1 MYCPQLRRSEVERG
15 FTLLPRSPPI
25 KYDLERKS
33 IFQLPAPSISQTAS
47 FLMPSSET
55 TVVNKKASQ
64 RRLRLWMFFC
74 LTALIFS
81 PIASILIGLNF
92 HARDFYDND
101 KESRVVYSGRTI
113 VLEVVLIAADPK
125 QGTLTL
131 DWTMMGEANSLC
143 SRTTPTPTNCSNINL
158 FFDNNLLRTD
168 QGSGDIMSS
177 NRPSSPI
184 FVFNATAFAITDII
198 ANTPTFRTQLA
209 LFSPSNVP
217 SSLIYYPFDRYT
229 AEILVFAQDADNNNT
244 VGVSLGRTRGIAV
257 GFKTS
262 AVTRPN
268 VNIPPGVLDIIVN
281 LERENLVK
289 IYSIVAT
296 IAVWLVTLI
305 LLLVMITSVFF
316 GFRQKGEVLV
326 VPVATLFAFTALRQ
340 SMPGAPEGF
349 GDIVDF
355 VGLLPCLA
363 ILSVSASLTLGAFV
377 LTDPTAEDNPLTR
390 DVLYDAFPVLNPSK
404 KAIN

>member
-1 MYCPQLRRSEVERG
+1 
-15 FTLLPRSPPI
+15 
-25 KYDLERKS
+25 
-33 IFQLPAPSISQTAS
+33 
-47 FLMPSSET
+47 MPSSGKTEDEKKAMDEE
-55 TVVNKKASQ
+55 KKASQ
-64 RRLRLWMFFC
+64 RRRLRLWMFFC

-81 PIASILIGLNF
+81 PIVSILIGLNF

-113 VLEVVLIAADPK
+113 VLEVVLISADPK
-125 QGTLTL
+125 LGTLTL

-158 FFDNNLLRTD
+158 FFDNNLLRSD

-184 FVFNATAFAITDII
+184 FVFNATAFAVTDII
-198 ANTPTFRTQLA
+198 ANTPTFRTQLS

-217 SSLIYYPFDRYT
+217 SSLIYYPFDRYN

-244 VGVSLGRTRGIAV
+244 IGVSLGRTRGIAV

-281 LERENLVK
+281 LERGNLVK
-289 IYSIVAT
+289 IYSIVVT

-340 SMPGAPEGF
+340 SVPGAPEGF

-377 LTDPTAEDNPLTR
+377 LTDPTAEENPLTR
-390 DVLYDAFPVLNPSK
+390 DVLYDAFPVLNPRKK